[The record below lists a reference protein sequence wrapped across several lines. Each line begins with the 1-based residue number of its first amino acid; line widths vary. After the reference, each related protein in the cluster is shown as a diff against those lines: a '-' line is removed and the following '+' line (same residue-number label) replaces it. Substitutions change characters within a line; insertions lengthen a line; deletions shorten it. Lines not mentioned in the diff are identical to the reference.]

1 MQSTRTRMSRK
12 AIAAGIATALLIGGI
27 GQLVGEYKT
36 SWNQLMAGSFFALIP
51 MALIFVFF
59 NRYLVS
65 GLTAGAVK
73 E

>member
-1 MQSTRTRMSRK
+1 LGHAQIT
-12 AIAAGIATALLIGGI
+12 IAQKIELVLP
-27 GQLVGEYKT
+27 LVGEYKT